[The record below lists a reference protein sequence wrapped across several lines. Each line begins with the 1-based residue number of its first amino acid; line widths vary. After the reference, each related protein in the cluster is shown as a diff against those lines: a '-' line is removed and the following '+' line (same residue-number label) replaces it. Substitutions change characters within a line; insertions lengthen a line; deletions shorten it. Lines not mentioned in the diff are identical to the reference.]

1 MPRHYHYQPS
11 RELHVV
17 VLGAGG
23 VGKSCLTGELSFS
36 LRLRLPLVPCSSCCC
51 ACVPPL
57 HPQSYYASLSS
68 PLQHKAHARTAQFVH
83 NEWIES
89 YDPTIEDS
97 YRTQLQVD
105 GRQVILE
112 ILDTA
117 GTEQFGRSSLSQQLS
132 HDPRTDV
139 GTVAMRDLY
148 MKTGQG
154 FLLVFSITS
163 SSSLSELAGLR
174 EEIIRIKDDENVP
187 LVIVG
192 NKADLE
198 ENRAVPRAKGF
209 SISQRWGA
217 PYYEASARTRTNVD
231 EVFIDLCRQMLRKED
246 EQHANDGPNEDYKY
260 DHGRSSHRRQRR
272 RRKKDSPRC
281 VIL

>member
-1 MPRHYHYQPS
+1 MPMARQGRYQPA
-11 RELHVV
+11 REYHIV

-23 VGKSCLTGELSFS
+23 VGKSCL
-36 LRLRLPLVPCSSCCC
+36 
-51 ACVPPL
+51 
-57 HPQSYYASLSS
+57 
-68 PLQHKAHARTAQFVH
+68 TAQFVH

-97 YRTQLQVD
+97 YRTQVAVD

-117 GTEQFGRSSLSQQLS
+117 GTEQF
-132 HDPRTDV
+132 
-139 GTVAMRDLY
+139 VAMRDLY

-154 FLLVFSITS
+154 FLLVFSIS
-163 SSSLSELAGLR
+163 QKSSLTELMSLR
-174 EEIIRIKDDENVP
+174 DEIIRIKDDDTIPIV
-187 LVIVG
+187 LVG

-198 ENRAVPRAKGF
+198 DQRAVPRTKGF

-217 PYYEASARTRTNVD
+217 PYYEASARTKTNVD
-231 EVFIDLCRQMLRKED
+231 EVFVDLCRQMLRRDDANDITHED
-246 EQHANDGPNEDYKY
+246 EDKFDPYSISYYKN
-260 DHGRSSHRRQRR
+260 
-272 RRKKDSPRC
+272 RRKRKEGGGHNRPRC

>member
-1 MPRHYHYQPS
+1 MAPRQGRLQPA

-23 VGKSCLTGELSFS
+23 VGKSCL
-36 LRLRLPLVPCSSCCC
+36 
-51 ACVPPL
+51 
-57 HPQSYYASLSS
+57 
-68 PLQHKAHARTAQFVH
+68 TAQFVH

-97 YRTQLQVD
+97 YRTQVSVD
-105 GRQVILE
+105 GRHVVLE

-117 GTEQFGRSSLSQQLS
+117 GTEQF
-132 HDPRTDV
+132 
-139 GTVAMRDLY
+139 VAMRDLY

-163 SSSLSELAGLR
+163 ASSLAELAGLR
-174 EEIIRIKDDENVP
+174 DEIIRIKDDENVP
-187 LVIVG
+187 IVICG

-198 ENRAVPRAKGF
+198 DQRAVPRTKGF

-231 EVFIDLCRQMLRKED
+231 EVFIDLCRQMLRKDDAGENYLEPEEEFD
-246 EQHANDGPNEDYKY
+246 PYSLTWYNN
-260 DHGRSSHRRQRR
+260 
-272 RRKKDSPRC
+272 RRKQRKAKAGNGKNGKPAREQRPKC